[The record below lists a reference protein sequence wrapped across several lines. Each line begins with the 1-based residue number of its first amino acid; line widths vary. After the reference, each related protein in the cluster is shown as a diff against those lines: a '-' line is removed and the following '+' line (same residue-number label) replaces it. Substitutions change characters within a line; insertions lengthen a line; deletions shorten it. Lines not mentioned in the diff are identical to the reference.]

1 MGALFFKV
9 LEMSLMGSVV
19 ILITILAR
27 FFLRKRSKTFIMILW
42 AVVAL
47 RLIVPFGFE
56 SAFSIFNYVPLPTQ
70 GMPAAVEVSEA
81 VLPDSEP
88 AVIQA
93 PVNDPADY
101 AEAPVYNE
109 APAYNE
115 VPVNAEAPARSANEV
130 STGNKA
136 EAKNLPDIRSVV
148 AIIWFTGMV
157 VFTTYICVRYF
168 DLKDKLKNAKK
179 IAKNVYEC
187 DNVKSPFVFGFIV
200 PKMYLPDTLDEAERE
215 YVMVHEST
223 HIRHGDWL
231 KKLLGIAIL
240 AVHWFNP
247 LVWVAFTLFEQDIEM
262 SCDETTISTLDADLR
277 KAYAISIV
285 SYAKASNNSNKK
297 YMVTPL
303 GFSKNA
309 FCKAEVTKRVMN
321 IVNFKKGTKVTTIAI
336 LAVVLV
342 LAAAC
347 AFNSKSGSGKIPV
360 SKESANLEEKPET
373 SEDTTEDTA
382 EAATEDTM
390 ATEQT
395 TISKLASNDHKFVNG
410 VCTDCGKVWNEYYY
424 ETLSKLDTQGPSE
437 WKSIYGPESD
447 TMLYPGD
454 YVQFVGH
461 SKDAGY
467 ILYHCLD
474 QRPVSESLTLDF
486 SKSGKKPS
494 ISFNYTYSMGE
505 YSVDVG
511 IVDYKFTYWIGID
524 AEAGEFEKIFESKES
539 FAKNCRFYLFVKDK
553 GSTSGSDV
561 WSSMEES
568 DIRKLFEG
576 QKDCT
581 FYTKDEMIDMF
592 WSHYDRM
599 LQSMDN
605 ALVVMDTSLADAGFN
620 WKKKSEG

>member
-1 MGALFFKV
+1 MGALFLKV

-27 FFLRKRSKTFIMILW
+27 FLLRKRSKTFIMILW

-47 RLIVPFGFE
+47 RLIVPFGIE

-70 GMPAAVEVSEA
+70 GAPAVEVSEA
-81 VLPDSEP
+81 VLPDTDID
-88 AVIQA
+88 AYQA
-93 PVNDPADY
+93 PANNADIDY
-101 AEAPVYNE
+101 AET
-109 APAYNE
+109 
-115 VPVNAEAPARSANEV
+115 PVNAEAPANVESPAKYANEV
-130 STGNKA
+130 STGHKA
-136 EAKNLPDIRSVV
+136 DVRSLPDIKSVV
-148 AIIWFTGMV
+148 AIIWFTGLV
-157 VFTTYICVRYF
+157 VFTTYICIRYF
-168 DLKDKLKNAKK
+168 DLKEKLKNAKK
-179 IAKNVYEC
+179 IGKNVYEC
-187 DNVKSPFVFGFIV
+187 DNVKSPFVFGFLV

-223 HIRHGDWL
+223 HIKHGDWL

-262 SCDETTISTLDADLR
+262 SCDETTISSLDADLR

-347 AFNSKSGSGKIPV
+347 AFNSKSASGKTSV
-360 SKESANLEEKPET
+360 ANESAELEEKPET
-373 SEDTTEDTA
+373 TEETTKDTT
-382 EAATEDTM
+382 AAVKTTE
-390 ATEQT
+390 T
-395 TISKLASNDHKFVNG
+395 TLAANEHKFVNG
-410 VCTDCGKVWNEYYY
+410 VCTDCGMIWNEYYY
-424 ETLSKLDTQGPSE
+424 ETLSKLDKEGDPG
-437 WKSIYGPESD
+437 WKSIYGPDSD
-447 TMLYPGD
+447 SMFDSGD
-454 YVQFVGH
+454 YVQFVGY

-467 ILYHCLD
+467 ILYHCID
-474 QRPVSESLTLDF
+474 ERPVSESLFLDI
-486 SKSGKKPS
+486 SKNGKKPS
-494 ISFNYTYSMGE
+494 VSLNYTYSMGE
-505 YSVDVG
+505 YSVGEGV
-511 IVDYKFTYWIGID
+511 VDHKFTYWINID
-524 AEAGEFEKIFESKES
+524 ADAGDFEKVFESKET
-539 FAKNCRFYLFVKDK
+539 FKKNCEFYLFVREE
-553 GSTSGSDV
+553 GSTSGTDV
-561 WSSMEES
+561 WSSMREA
-568 DIRKLFEG
+568 DIRKMFEG

-581 FYTKDEMIDMF
+581 FYTKDEMIDFF
-592 WSHYDRM
+592 WSRYERM

-605 ALVVMDTSLADAGFN
+605 ALAVMDTSLSDAGFS
-620 WKKKSEG
+620 WKKKNGN

>member
-1 MGALFFKV
+1 MVGALFLKV

-47 RLIVPFGFE
+47 RLIVPFGIE

-70 GMPAAVEVSEA
+70 GLPASAEVSEA
-81 VLPDSEP
+81 VLPDTNID
-88 AVIQA
+88 AYQA
-93 PVNDPADY
+93 PVNNAENGY
-101 AEAPVYNE
+101 AEAPLINE
-109 APAYNE
+109 AAVNNQA
-115 VPVNAEAPARSANEV
+115 PVNVGTPANSANEV

-136 EAKNLPDIRSVV
+136 VVKSLPDLRTVV
-148 AIIWFTGMV
+148 AFIWFTGMV

-179 IAKNVYEC
+179 IGKNVYEC
-187 DNVKSPFVFGFIV
+187 DNVKSPFVFGFLV

-223 HIRHGDWL
+223 HIKHGDWL

-262 SCDETTISTLDADLR
+262 SCDETTISSLDADLR

-303 GFSKNA
+303 GFSKNV

-336 LAVVLV
+336 LAAVLV

-347 AFNSKSGSGKIPV
+347 AFNSKPGSGKITIA
-360 SKESANLEEKPET
+360 KESANLAEETET
-373 SEDTTEDTA
+373 EYAVTPFADDEETPV
-382 EAATEDTM
+382 
-390 ATEQT
+390 
-395 TISKLASNDHKFVNG
+395 SKLAANEHKFENG
-410 VCTDCGKVWNEYYY
+410 VCTDCGKLWNEYYY
-424 ETLSKLDTQGPSE
+424 ETLSKLDNEGPAN
-437 WKSIYGPESD
+437 WKSIYGPASN
-447 TMLYPGD
+447 TMLTPGD
-454 YVQFVGH
+454 YVQFVGS
-461 SKDAGY
+461 SKDSGF

-474 QRPVSESLTLDF
+474 ERPVSESLSIDVFNSGNKTVSTLNF
-486 SKSGKKPS
+486 
-494 ISFNYTYSMGE
+494 TYSMGE
-505 YSVDVG
+505 FPVESQIGVFDF
-511 IVDYKFTYWIGID
+511 KFEYWISISSE
-524 AEAGEFEKIFESKES
+524 EADLEKAFESKEA
-539 FAKNCRFYLFVKDK
+539 FANSCQFYLFVKK
-553 GSTSGSDV
+553 EGESSGTDV
-561 WSSMEES
+561 WSNTKEA
-568 DIRKLFEG
+568 DIRKMFEG

-581 FYTKDEMIDMF
+581 FYTKAEMIDIF
-592 WSHYDRM
+592 WSHYERM

-605 ALVVMDTSLADAGFN
+605 SLAVMDTSLADAGFN
-620 WKKKSEG
+620 WKKKSGN